1 MKRHIVA
8 ILNCLRSF
16 LLAIV
21 VKHLLELIVCQIGTE
36 HSVHGPNKPRT
47 LRNTRA
53 ATNPIAKALLLILL
67 LMETTSAIWRE
78 DQRGDLSDHRQP
90 NNTHLHTHTNITAGS
105 EHPPRDI
112 NSRDKS
118 TVKSSTPGTPVLKR
132 VFTQKE
138 SQPFGCKLSFPLLSI
153 VHPTLPQDMNAPDA
167 SADAG
172 SHQDVQDGLAIASA
186 AGSFDFEFGASEDVD
201 VVCFSAWEPVLRNPG
216 FYQKP
221 LNEVYTT
228 LFNFQYHTNQC
239 LSCEHNTHTSL
250 IPIHPNKH
258 PQHVTLP
265 PPTSPTTDTNLTS
278 PPPTVPQPH
287 STPPRCPPSLLSAL
301 SAFLPRHSLQHTLPP
316 PTYPPFL
323 CTPCIPL
330 LLSNHTWQALTAKG
344 VVLKVAVTCSDH
356 HVHFACDFPDAKAV
370 LSVLQTLRFTLNP
383 GPCSCFICSTVMR
396 PHILIL
402 TQNLPEDVD
411 NPQQAQGLKD

>member
-301 SAFLPRHSLQHTLPP
+301 SAFLPIHSQQQFAHSVVTSATRLHTP
-316 PTYPPFL
+316 PTLCFDHANIKNEHPFHL
-323 CTPCIPL
+323 
-330 LLSNHTWQALTAKG
+330 
-344 VVLKVAVTCSDH
+344 
-356 HVHFACDFPDAKAV
+356 
-370 LSVLQTLRFTLNP
+370 LNP
-383 GPCSCFICSTVMR
+383 SKNTPSLLWIEYVRS
-396 PHILIL
+396 
-402 TQNLPEDVD
+402 VD
-411 NPQQAQGLKD
+411 